1 MFAKYLLLIPVF
13 TLSLTACNRQP
24 SAENEQRAAIRP
36 AVKLTNDATAVAN
49 EAWVL
54 MNQVDQ
60 MLYSGDNADLENSV
74 RKPVRELTLR
84 WKTEVKM
91 TDSVTEG
98 KYALC
103 RKALNS
109 LDVWARAVQN
119 KQDPSSA
126 KADYERDKNLCKS
139 AIEHPE
145 QGNTSPKELKERNLP
160 ASEVVKN

>member
-1 MFAKYLLLIPVF
+1 MKSNPQIILGVLVCTLLVGCGKSES
-13 TLSLTACNRQP
+13 TTQQ
-24 SAENEQRAAIRP
+24 SARPAIQP
-36 AVKLTNDATAVAN
+36 AVKLTNDATAVAQ

-54 MNQVDQ
+54 LNQLDQ
-60 MLYSGDNADLENSV
+60 IVYAGDLQNIDETV
-74 RKPVRELTLR
+74 RKPLRELTLR

-109 LDVWARAVQN
+109 LDVWVRMLKEQKNPAQ
-119 KQDPSSA
+119 A
-126 KADYERDKNLCKS
+126 KADYERDKALCKN

-145 QGNTSPKELKERNLP
+145 MGNTSPKELAERQ
-160 ASEVVKN
+160 S